1 VTTTPDANREPEDQP
16 CFKRFK
22 HLSSVVSEKIKERVT
37 SRGTTTDDSLQKK
50 QLEKYLSEVT
60 PLKGDAD
67 ILDFWVQHEQIYPD
81 IANIAFDVLT
91 IPASSAPVERV
102 FSTAEHVS
110 AGKRNRISG
119 VKFEREVLI
128 KKNKSFLDS

>member
-1 VTTTPDANREPEDQP
+1 MGTTP
-16 CFKRFK
+16 
-22 HLSSVVSEKIKERVT
+22 
-37 SRGTTTDDSLQKK
+37 DDSLQKQ

-60 PLKGDAD
+60 PLKEDAD

-102 FSTAEHVS
+102 FSTAGHVS

-119 VKFEREVLI
+119 VKLEREVLI

>member
-1 VTTTPDANREPEDQP
+1 M
-16 CFKRFK
+16 
-22 HLSSVVSEKIKERVT
+22 
-37 SRGTTTDDSLQKK
+37 
-50 QLEKYLSEVT
+50 T
-60 PLKGDAD
+60 PLKEDAD

-102 FSTAEHVS
+102 FSTAGHVS
-110 AGKRNRISG
+110 AGKRNRLSG
-119 VKFEREVLI
+119 VKLEREVLI